1 MSSREFLRVEG
12 IDAAYMTGS
21 GPLVQA
27 VDHVSLTL
35 NEGEVLGIAGESGC
49 GKSTLAAV
57 LALNAR
63 PPLVV
68 QAGSMLLDGQ
78 AIALADQHH
87 LPHDWRGKVMSLL
100 PQGAMNALN
109 PTARVRDLAVD
120 VIRAHEPGVSRSQAI
135 ARAASRLEQL
145 SLPPRALDSYPHQL
159 SGGMRQRVVAAISTL
174 LNPRVL
180 IADEPTSALDVS
192 SQRALVK
199 MLRELLE
206 RGLVSGIVFISHD
219 LPLLSNI
226 ADRIAI
232 MYAGQIVETAPVA
245 CIVGAPRH
253 PYTQALIGSAL
264 VPDRRL
270 RLHRVEGIAGAPPD
284 LRCPP
289 SGCRFHPRCQR
300 RMAICESEQPPQ
312 TRLNGTTL
320 ACWWVAQQ
328 APQAPQE
335 APGA

>member
-1 MSSREFLRVEG
+1 MASRELLRVEG
-12 IDAAYMTGS
+12 VDASYLANDGLS
-21 GPLVQA
+21 IHA
-27 VDHVSLTL
+27 VDHVSLTV

-68 QAGSMLLDGQ
+68 RAGSMLFDGQ
-78 AIALADQHH
+78 VISLADQHH
-87 LPHDWRGKVMSLL
+87 LPAEWRGKLMSLL

-109 PTARVRDLAVD
+109 PTARVRDLAID
-120 VIRAHEPGVSRSQAI
+120 VIRAHEPDVSRPDAI

-192 SQRALVK
+192 SQRALVR
-199 MLRELLE
+199 MLLELLE
-206 RGLVSGIVFISHD
+206 RDLVSGIVFISHD
-219 LPLLSNI
+219 LPLLSNV

-245 CIVGAPRH
+245 SIVGASRH

-264 VPDRRL
+264 VPEPHVRR
-270 RLHRVEGIAGAPPD
+270 RRVEGIGGAPPD
-284 LRCPP
+284 LRYPP
-289 SGCRFHPRCQR
+289 PGCRFHPRCPR
-300 RMAICESEQPPQ
+300 RMDICAREQPA
-312 TRLNGTTL
+312 NISVDGTTL
-320 ACWWVAQQ
+320 ACWWAEEEFQNAPLEVAH
-328 APQAPQE
+328 A
-335 APGA
+335 